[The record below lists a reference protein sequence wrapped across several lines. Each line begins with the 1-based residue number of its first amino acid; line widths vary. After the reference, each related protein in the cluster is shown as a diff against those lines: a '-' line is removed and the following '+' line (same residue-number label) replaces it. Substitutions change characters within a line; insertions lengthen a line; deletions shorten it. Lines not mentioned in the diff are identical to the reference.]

1 MIKDGSHASTYVQA
15 LRGQPD
21 RSDDLWWTR
30 WPEIARCN
38 PLARI
43 DSKFRKK
50 LLEER
55 DAALKDSR
63 LKARFLSYRL
73 NSPTADEA
81 HVLLSVSDWRLVT
94 GRDPLPAEGRP
105 VIGIDMGQGRAWSAA
120 VAVWRNGRTEA
131 LALAPGI
138 PSIEDQEARDRV
150 PRGTYQKLMDAGVLT
165 TDGDRRVPRAETVL
179 DMIRPWRPELIICDR
194 FRVDELQ
201 DAAKGALRIA
211 PRVSRWSEAAEDI
224 RALRRMALDGPL
236 NVGPESRLL
245 LQASLAQ
252 ARVKNDEQ
260 GSYRLVKRDPKNNTG
275 RDDVAAALVLAAGA
289 ADRGPP
295 PRKTYLGVVKA
306 A

>member
-38 PLARI
+38 PLARV

-63 LKARFLSYRL
+63 LKARLLSYRL

-131 LALAPGI
+131 LALAASRASRIRKP
-138 PSIEDQEARDRV
+138 ATV
-150 PRGTYQKLMDAGVLT
+150 CRGERT
-165 TDGDRRVPRAETVL
+165 R
-179 DMIRPWRPELIICDR
+179 
-194 FRVDELQ
+194 
-201 DAAKGALRIA
+201 
-211 PRVSRWSEAAEDI
+211 S
-224 RALRRMALDGPL
+224 
-236 NVGPESRLL
+236 
-245 LQASLAQ
+245 
-252 ARVKNDEQ
+252 
-260 GSYRLVKRDPKNNTG
+260 
-275 RDDVAAALVLAAGA
+275 
-289 ADRGPP
+289 
-295 PRKTYLGVVKA
+295 
-306 A
+306 